1 MKGSVTIENVL
12 ERLKNFPFVSNG
24 FIPIYSNLRTI
35 KGYNLNKQPMVQSQ
49 LHVYITP
56 NLEQKHFSVDLN
68 ELLSKEYGACILEF
82 VDVIMAKFNQKVL
95 INFYNNI
102 NNLNVIKISDD
113 NQGTLGSGVEG
124 IYSPRKNTIKIC
136 EGSTETI
143 YHELFHMAS
152 AYLDGDI
159 CYAGFKQS
167 KLGFKANGVGINEG
181 YTQLLTE
188 RYFGDKIEIFGAYE
202 YEVSIVS
209 QLEKIVGREKMEQLY
224 LSSDLKGLILELKK
238 YTSEEEIIT
247 FISNMDFLLRRRRE
261 EIRGKRKVALQIMKD
276 INEFLYKTYFTKLN
290 QMFNHQEIDVCV
302 LNEEIALFVSTLKP
316 QADLDNQSYKCL
328 SYDDM
333 TKYILDLFGASN
345 ITMFSN
351 EGRIK

>member
-1 MKGSVTIENVL
+1 
-12 ERLKNFPFVSNG
+12 
-24 FIPIYSNLRTI
+24 
-35 KGYNLNKQPMVQSQ
+35 
-49 LHVYITP
+49 
-56 NLEQKHFSVDLN
+56 
-68 ELLSKEYGACILEF
+68 
-82 VDVIMAKFNQKVL
+82 
-95 INFYNNI
+95 
-102 NNLNVIKISDD
+102 
-113 NQGTLGSGVEG
+113 
-124 IYSPRKNTIKIC
+124 
-136 EGSTETI
+136 
-143 YHELFHMAS
+143 
-152 AYLDGDI
+152 
-159 CYAGFKQS
+159 
-167 KLGFKANGVGINEG
+167 
-181 YTQLLTE
+181 
-188 RYFGDKIEIFGAYE
+188 
-202 YEVSIVS
+202 
-209 QLEKIVGREKMEQLY
+209 MEQLY

-351 EGRIK
+351 EGRVK